1 MAIELLF
8 RAGYFVVAFLLL
20 FFSRTFL
27 LSSVVLAF
35 SAWLA
40 YGHPAHNSAGQE
52 VLVFALSWGAAAL
65 AATLLG
71 ATISSD
77 WVVDFE
83 WRLLTKRRTTLRVAD
98 AVTWLLALVIAALAY
113 AATEL
118 ASYDRDTFYRVRSL
132 LWLLLL
138 LLVLYA
144 YDQIVGA
151 DSYRFL
157 PVKYTYAH
165 KIVALLVCGAVLI
178 DILVRQPGFWAYL
191 VVPGV
196 AWLAL
201 QPVKTVIGS
210 AAARR
215 EHASKSQ

>member
-20 FFSRTFL
+20 FFSRTFV

-52 VLVFALSWGAAAL
+52 VLAFALSWGAAAL

-77 WVVDFE
+77 WVIDFE
-83 WRLLTKRRTTLRVAD
+83 WRLVTKRRTTLRVAD
-98 AVTWLLALVIAALAY
+98 AVTWLLALVVAALAY

-118 ASYDRDTFYRVRSL
+118 SSYDRDTFYRVRSL
-132 LWLLLL
+132 LWLILLSL
-138 LLVLYA
+138 ILYA
-144 YDQIVGA
+144 YDQIVNA

-157 PVKYTYAH
+157 PAKYTYAH
-165 KIVALLVCGAVLI
+165 KVAALLICGAVLV
-178 DILVRQPGFWAYL
+178 DTLVRQPSFWSYL
-191 VVPGV
+191 VVPGLG
-196 AWLAL
+196 WLAL
-201 QPVKTVIGS
+201 QPIKLFINT
-210 AAARR
+210 AAVRR
-215 EHASKSQ
+215 EHAIKSQ